1 MKGKVPIDDYFTL
14 DKAKF
19 HVLEHQGKVFS
30 ATLNQT
36 NVSNN
41 NNKFYIF
48 QVLQSDDNANN
59 NYFFCRW
66 GRVGVPGQ
74 VSCGGPMSVMA
85 AVINFNSKYR

>member
-41 NNKFYIF
+41 NNKFYIIP
-48 QVLQSDDNANN
+48 S
-59 NYFFCRW
+59 
-66 GRVGVPGQ
+66 
-74 VSCGGPMSVMA
+74 SS
-85 AVINFNSKYR
+85 I